1 MNTRLIDQLTQLLGE
16 DGVRT
21 SEAQKAVYS
30 SDAYTLEKAL
40 PGWVALPRTTDQVV
54 QLVKLCAKEGVSI
67 VPRGAGTGLAGGSMA
82 RPEQVLL
89 CLSRMNRV
97 LSVDLPNRRMRA
109 QAGAVNTYL
118 SKAVAPQGFQYAPDP
133 SSQGASTIGGNI
145 ANNAGGPHTLKY
157 GVTVNHILGV
167 QIVLPNGEIVELST
181 DDHGY
186 DLTGIV
192 CGSEGTLGIVTE
204 ATVKLVKAPVAIR
217 TMLAVCE
224 SVAQAS
230 QLISDIIGAGIVP
243 AALEM
248 IDQTILRV
256 VEETY
261 KLGLPIDA
269 GAVLLIEVD
278 GPEAGIN
285 RQAERI
291 VEICNNGGVIRV
303 EVASDAKTRAQLWT
317 ARKKAVGTLGRL
329 APSHATQDG
338 VAPRTKLPAVL
349 ARISE
354 IAKKHNLNIA
364 NVFHA
369 GDGNLHPVVMFDER
383 NPDEVKRV
391 HAYGGTLLQECVDA
405 GGALTGEHGI
415 GLEKQDFLKMVFTD
429 EDIDTML
436 RVRQAFNPDGLL
448 NPGKLFPAG
457 ANCCPH
463 LPGRDHTHLN
473 EAKEA
478 VLAGVATGAAG
489 V

>member
-1 MNTRLIDQLTQLLGE
+1 MNSRLIDQLTQLLGDE
-16 DGVRT
+16 GVRI
-21 SEAQKAVYS
+21 SPAQKAVYA

-40 PGWVALPRTTDQVV
+40 PGLVALPKNTEQVV
-54 QLVKLCAKEGVSI
+54 KLVKLCAAEGVAI
-67 VPRGAGTGLAGGSMA
+67 VPRGAGTGLAGGAMA

-89 CLSRMNRV
+89 CLSRMNQI

-118 SKAVAPQGFQYAPDP
+118 SKRVAPDGFQYAPDP

-167 QIVLPNGEIVELST
+167 QVVLPSGELVELST
-181 DDHGY
+181 EEHGY

-204 ATVKLVKAPVAIR
+204 ATVKLVKTPVAIR
-217 TMLAVCE
+217 TLLAVCE

-230 QLISDIIGAGIVP
+230 GLISEIIGAGIVP

-278 GPEAGIN
+278 GPEAGID
-285 RQAERI
+285 RQAQKI
-291 VEICNNGGVIRV
+291 VEICKTGGVMRV
-303 EVASDAKTRAQLWT
+303 DVASDAKTRAQLWT
-317 ARKKAVGTLGRL
+317 ARKKAVGALGRL

-349 ARISE
+349 AQIAE
-354 IAKKHNLNIA
+354 VAKKYDLRIA

-369 GDGNLHPVVMFDER
+369 GDGNLHPVVLFDER
-383 NPDEVKRV
+383 NPEEVKRV
-391 HAYGGTLLQECVDA
+391 LSAGGEILRACVDA

-415 GLEKQDFLKMVFTD
+415 GIEKQEFLKMVFSD
-429 EDIDTML
+429 DDIEAML
-436 RVRQAFNPDGLL
+436 KVRQVFNPDGRL

-457 ANCCPH
+457 ATCCPH
-463 LPGRDHTHLN
+463 LPGRDHAH
-473 EAKEA
+473 
-478 VLAGVATGAAG
+478 LAGIATGAAG